1 MRNMTK
7 QAKRVNII
15 TAVNAANVSKS
26 GGTYTVKDVVHAI
39 DGIVLN
45 SRLYTGDELV
55 KSVEGLNGRPAPAG
69 HPKDSKGRHIS
80 ATNGEALSAA
90 WIGAFCTNS
99 RYEGGRAVCDIT
111 INEAQAKALPTGA
124 KVIERLDAA
133 ISGTNTDPIG
143 VSSGLLLQEVAANG
157 ESRGKKYSSIATNMQ
172 FDHLAILLNEQPAGT
187 PEEGIG
193 MFVNADGE
201 EDRIDCAVLD
211 TNDVDT
217 AKAEKSLKDAI
228 SLHEKHMKGTAPTT
242 GPDGEK
248 SQMKMMR
255 MMKAAL
261 DYLTG
266 KDDGAEKDSENS
278 KNKTKASGMGGM
290 KMNADLAGWIGKL
303 LGNEGTLSFEQITD
317 GLRAVLP
324 KDCYPREVFSR
335 YVVWMDY
342 ANDKLYR
349 QDYSVAS
356 DGSVALTGQPVE
368 VRREVTY
375 EPVSNHV
382 ERADAVKDKI
392 LAALNAAGIKTE
404 GLDEAQIL
412 TAYNALV
419 VKPVQEQVEAANSKI
434 AEFETAATAA
444 QNAERDALATELAVN
459 SSLTVEDLK
468 LLPLER
474 LKELKTNA
482 KAAPVIVGKTGE
494 DKKSEFTG
502 YSINSHL
509 EAK

>member
-1 MRNMTK
+1 MSRMTTR
-7 QAKRVNII
+7 RVNIV
-15 TAVNAANVSKS
+15 TTVNAANVSKT
-26 GGTYTVKDVVHAI
+26 GGTYTVRDVVHAV

-99 RYEGGRAVCDIT
+99 RYEGGRALCDIV

-124 KVIERLDAA
+124 KVVERLDAA
-133 ISGTNTDPIG
+133 ISGTNADPIG

-193 MFVNADGE
+193 MFVNAAGAE
-201 EDRIDCAVLD
+201 EPVEAAKLD
-211 TNDVDT
+211 LTPED
-217 AKAEKSLKDAI
+217 KRF
-228 SLHEKHMKGTAPTT
+228 T
-242 GPDGEK
+242 G
-248 SQMKMMR
+248 
-255 MMKAAL
+255 
-261 DYLTG
+261 LTG
-266 KDDGAEKDSENS
+266 
-278 KNKTKASGMGGM
+278 
-290 KMNADLAGWIGKL
+290 WIRKL
-303 LGNEGTLSFEQITD
+303 LGNESDLSFEQISD
-317 GLRAVLP
+317 GLRALIPDEAWV
-324 KDCYPREVFSR
+324 REVFPR
-335 YVVWMDY
+335 YFVWMDY
-342 ANDKLYR
+342 KADKLWK
-349 QDYSVAS
+349 QDYSIAS
-356 DGSVALTGQPVE
+356 DGSLALTGQPVE

-375 EPVSNHV
+375 EPVLNH

-404 GLDEAQIL
+404 GLDEAQLL

-419 VKPVQEQVEAANSKI
+419 VTPVTDKLTAANAKV
-434 AEFETAATAA
+434 AEFETARTAA
-444 QNAERDALATELAVN
+444 QNAERDTLATELAVN
-459 SSLTVEDLK
+459 SSLTVDDLK
-468 LLPLER
+468 LLPLDR
-474 LKELKTNA
+474 LKEIKANA
-482 KAAPVIVGKTGE
+482 KGAAPVVVGKTGE
-494 DKKSEFTG
+494 KKSEFTG
-502 YSINSHL
+502 YSINATL